1 MVKQSVMPF
10 FLFFLFL
17 SNLLADDS
25 TAQEFLMQRV
35 RSFMS
40 KERFEKDRV
49 FVDKLFAASSDFLDA
64 NSTVDSM
71 KVIGTLKANGLLE
84 LFFKK
89 PQEMQVE
96 FHMSDSAMFFAKT
109 LSDSMRQLGYYR
121 YATRESKL
129 EKGVFRWTISL
140 TSEYAPDPLLLAR
153 ELAKNSVSIK
163 DVNKASDTHWIYS
176 IDMTNAM
183 LDVLVLRKDESSRV
197 KKSLHPIWVN
207 VEHIS
212 KFRII
217 STSKNSWFPQLL
229 LFDDKLQL
237 VDSISYDVHKKEVV
251 VDVPKRAKYMKI
263 SDVYTMKNI
272 KDELILNPF

>member
-1 MVKQSVMPF
+1 MVKQSAILFF
-10 FLFFLFL
+10 FLFTSL

-40 KERFEKDRV
+40 EERFEKDRV
-49 FVDKLFAASSDFLDA
+49 FVDKLFASSSDFLDT

-71 KVIGTLKANGLLE
+71 KVVGALKANGLLD

-96 FHMSDSAMFFAKT
+96 FKMSDSAMFFAKT

-121 YATRESKL
+121 YATKESKF
-129 EKGVFRWTISL
+129 ERGVFRWTISL
-140 TSEYAPDPLLLAR
+140 TSEYAPDPLLLAK
-153 ELAKNSVSIK
+153 ELAKNSVFIK
-163 DVNKASDTHWIYS
+163 DVIKVSDTHWIYS

-183 LDVLVLRKDESSRV
+183 LDVLVLRKDEPSRV

-212 KFRII
+212 KLRIV

-229 LFDDKLQL
+229 LFDGKLQL
-237 VDSISYDVHKKEVV
+237 VDSISYDVHKKEVT
-251 VDVPKRAKYMKI
+251 VDVPKGVKYMKI